1 MTRTAAAVRRLWL
14 VTQLDLQES
23 LRKPFFLFWVTFMA
37 WNSWLVARGTWFVQS
52 NSTSLGGNLAYVNS
66 EFQIAYISAMI
77 GFFIL
82 SFFVAIA
89 AGTTLIRD
97 DEHKVGEVLHATPL
111 SPGEYVWGKFLA
123 AAGTCLATV
132 AVFAILAAV
141 FTHVMP
147 DPERPEA
154 YGPFTLRIYV
164 VPTLVFIVPAVLFV
178 AGLTFLLGRLS
189 GRPILIFFVPV
200 AFYLFYWS
208 FFWRWNPPELSPT
221 ARFWLQMLDPSGFRW
236 LRQNFLTVDRG
247 IAYYN
252 THPIDYSPAFLLS
265 RLGVALVGLGFV
277 DLARRHFAGRLRV
290 ARKASRRALAAR
302 TPAPPPGSKAPSTA
316 PLAVLRMTS
325 RPGGV
330 LSGALTV
337 ARFEIAELFSHPALY
352 ILVPILLS
360 LISLFFVNLFG
371 AEFQSPIYLTSGVAA
386 TGSLT
391 LLTVSILLLLLF
403 YTVESLRREPATG
416 AAAVVYATPVRT
428 PALLLGKA
436 LANGVVVLVVLLAT
450 LATAFDVIRQQGGM
464 GFHLGPFVLVWG
476 LMLLPTVILWIAFLM
491 AAWAVTRS
499 QYGTYAAGFLALG
512 VTGWAALRN
521 HLTWVGNWPLLNSLV
536 WTDMGIFPMDR
547 AALVLSRLMALG
559 LAALLLF
566 LAFRLFSRRDRDPLH
581 PLFGRQ
587 PGRRRQTIRLAAALA
602 LLPLGLGFALASQ
615 VNQGFQGG
623 AMEKR
628 REDYWRFNHATW
640 LDAPVPYIA
649 NVDMDLDLDPA
660 TRSFRVN
667 GFYDLR
673 NDQTQALPWFPVTV
687 GTAWK
692 RLAWTL
698 NGKPFQPEDSHGL
711 HVFRLARPL
720 PPGGTLRLGFRYEGT
735 LLPGVSRNGGDVPMG
750 EFITS
755 AGGIVTG
762 RNPDFVPVVKYD
774 PAIGASPE
782 VPEEAR
788 ERAYQ
793 PKTFPPGWN
802 QGVTQA
808 ELDRSSFTH
817 RLRITIPAEY
827 EVTSTGARASDDV
840 KDGRRTAVWVS
851 DYPVRVF
858 NIAFGRWAERRGK
871 NGTVINYHPGHT
883 ANLDSMTEALDGARR
898 YYSEWFYPYPWKE
911 LRLNEF
917 PALAQYGRGNAT
929 NIFFSEGIGFLT
941 RRMPD
946 DDAAFLVAAHEA
958 AHSWWGH
965 VVSNGEGPGGV
976 VMSEGTAHFATL
988 MLMGKLRGPQQRMG
1002 MCTRMET
1009 EYGER
1014 RQPSDEK
1021 PLAGTYRFRP
1031 GDAAVIYDKG
1041 GWVVWMLLQRMGW
1054 QPFFDGVHDYFR
1066 TYHNNPDHPVVEDF
1080 VAVMRRHAVDK
1091 AAFDDFA
1098 RQWFF
1103 GIVIPEY
1110 HLADAKKRQA
1120 GGEWEVTVTVKNA
1133 GTGRMPVEVAAVA
1146 GYRFEDGY
1154 KDARATVVLG
1164 AGEERLVRIRCPFEP
1179 EAVVVDP
1186 DVKVMQ
1192 LERNAAAVRL

>member
-1 MTRTAAAVRRLWL
+1 
-14 VTQLDLQES
+14 
-23 LRKPFFLFWVTFMA
+23 
-37 WNSWLVARGTWFVQS
+37 VQS
-52 NSTSLGGNLAYVNS
+52 NSTSLGGNLSHVNS
-66 EFQIAYISAMI
+66 EFQIAYVAAMI
-77 GFFIL
+77 GFFIFGVPL
-82 SFFVAIA
+82 FVAIA

-132 AVFAILAAV
+132 ALYAVLTAVFAHA
-141 FTHVMP
+141 MP
-147 DPERPEA
+147 NQERPEA
-154 YGPFTLRIYV
+154 YGPFSLRVYV
-164 VPTLVFIVPAVLFV
+164 VPVLVFLVPSVLFL

-189 GRPILIFFVPV
+189 GRMTLVFLVPV
-200 AFYLFYWS
+200 AFFLFYW
-208 FFWRWNPPELSPT
+208 FFFLRWNPPGMSQT
-221 ARFWLQMLDPSGFRW
+221 ARFWFQMIDPSGFRW

-252 THPIDYSPAFLLS
+252 THPVDYSPAFLLS
-265 RLGVALVGLGFV
+265 RLGIALAGLGFV
-277 DLARRHFAGRLRV
+277 DLARRHFAGRLRTV
-290 ARKASRRALAAR
+290 RKTRRRALAETAL
-302 TPAPPPGSKAPSTA
+302 TPPSGSKAPSTA
-316 PLAVLRMTS
+316 PLAVLRMAS
-325 RPGGV
+325 NPRGV

-337 ARFEIAELFSHPALY
+337 ARFELAELFSHPALY
-352 ILVPILLS
+352 VLVIISAL

-386 TGSLT
+386 AGSLT
-391 LLTVSILLLLLF
+391 LLTDALLLLLLF
-403 YTVESLRREPATG
+403 YTVESLRREAATG
-416 AAAVVYATPVRT
+416 AVSVVYTTSVRT
-428 PALLLGKA
+428 SSLLLGKA
-436 LANGVVVLVVLLAT
+436 LANGGVVAMTLLAT
-450 LATAFDVIRQQGGM
+450 LVTAALVMLSQGWVV
-464 GFHLGPFVLVWG
+464 GFHLAPFLLVWG
-476 LMLLPTVILWIAFLM
+476 LLLLPTVVLWIGFVM

-499 QYGTYAAGFLALG
+499 QYGTYAAGFTALAL
-512 VTGWAALRN
+512 TLWAGAQN
-521 HLTWVGNWPLLNSLV
+521 HLTWVGNWPLLDALV

-559 LAALLLF
+559 LAVLLLF
-566 LAFRLFSRRDRDPLH
+566 LAFRLFSRRDHDPVH
-581 PLFGRQ
+581 PRFSRQ
-587 PGRRRQTIRLAAALA
+587 PGRRRQTVQIASALA
-602 LLPLGLGFALASQ
+602 LVPLGLGFALASQ

-623 AMEKR
+623 AVEKWR
-628 REDYWRFNHATW
+628 RDYWYFNHATW

-649 NVDMDLDLDPA
+649 NVDLDLDLDPA

-673 NDQTQALPWFPVTV
+673 NDQTQELTWFPVTV
-687 GTAWK
+687 GA
-692 RLAWTL
+692 AWTDL
-698 NGKPFQPEDSHGL
+698 QWTVNGRSYHPEDSHGL
-711 HVFRLARPL
+711 RVFRLARAL
-720 PPGGTLRLGFRYEGT
+720 PPGGTLRLGFRYQGA
-735 LLPGVSRNGGDVPMG
+735 LLPGISRNGGPIDLG
-750 EFITS
+750 EFITP
-755 AGGIVTG
+755 AGGVVTG
-762 RNPDFVPVVKYD
+762 RNPNFVPIVKYD
-774 PAIGASPE
+774 PMIGANPGN
-782 VPEEAR
+782 PREA
-788 ERAYQ
+788 EKRAYQ

-802 QGVTQA
+802 RGVTEA
-808 ELDRSSFTH
+808 EVDPSSFTH

-827 EVTSTGARASDDV
+827 EVTSTGFRASDEV
-840 KDGRRTAVWVS
+840 KAGRRTAVWVS

-883 ANLDSMTEALDGARR
+883 ANLDSMLEALDGARR

-976 VMSEGTAHFATL
+976 VMSEGAANFATL
-988 MLMGKLRGPQQRMG
+988 MLTGKLRGPQQRMG

-1009 EYGER
+1009 TYGEF

-1021 PLAGTYRFRP
+1021 PLSGTYRFRL
-1031 GDAAVIYDKG
+1031 GDGTVIYDKG
-1041 GWVVWMLLQRMGW
+1041 GWVMWMLLNRMGW

-1080 VAVMRRHAVDK
+1080 VAVMRRHATDQ

-1133 GTGRMPVEVAAVA
+1133 GSGRMPVEVAAMA
-1146 GYRFEDGY
+1146 GPRFEPGYRDS
-1154 KDARATVVLG
+1154 RATVVLG
-1164 AGEERLVRIRCPFEP
+1164 AGEERQVRIRCPFEP
-1179 EAVVVDP
+1179 ESVVVDP

>member
-1 MTRTAAAVRRLWL
+1 MIRTAAVRRLWL
-14 VTQLDLQES
+14 VTQLDLRES
-23 LRKPFFLFWVTFMA
+23 LLSLFFLFWVLFMA
-37 WNSWLVARGTWFVQS
+37 WNSWLLSRGEWFARS

-66 EFQIAYISAMI
+66 EFQITYVAAMI
-77 GFFIL
+77 SFFVL

-89 AGTTLIRD
+89 AGTTLLKD

-123 AAGTCLATV
+123 AAGTSLAAV
-132 AVFAILAAV
+132 AVFAVLTAV
-141 FTHVMP
+141 FAHGMP

-154 YGPFTLRIYV
+154 YGPFALRIYV
-164 VPTLVFIVPAVLFV
+164 VPILVFLVPAVLFV

-189 GRPILIFFVPV
+189 GRPILVFFVPV
-200 AFYLFYWS
+200 AFFVFYW
-208 FFWRWNPPELSPT
+208 FFYWRWNPPELSQT
-221 ARFWLQMLDPSGFRW
+221 ARFWLQMTDPSGFRW

-252 THPIDYSPAFLLS
+252 TRPVDYSAAFLLS
-265 RLGVALVGLGFV
+265 RLGVALAGLGCV
-277 DLARRHFAGRLRV
+277 DLARRHFAGRLRRV
-290 ARKASRRALAAR
+290 RKASRRALAR
-302 TPAPPPGSKAPSTA
+302 RSLVPPPESKAPSTA
-316 PLAVLRMTS
+316 PLAALRMTS
-325 RPGGV
+325 KPRSI

-337 ARFEIAELFSHPALY
+337 ARFELAELFSHPALY
-352 ILVPILLS
+352 ILIPIILALVG
-360 LISLFFVNLFG
+360 LFFANLFG
-371 AEFQSPIYLTSGVAA
+371 GEFRSAVYLTSGVAA
-386 TGSLT
+386 VGSLAILGT
-391 LLTVSILLLLLF
+391 SLLLLLLF
-403 YTVESLRREPATG
+403 YTVESLRRESATG
-416 AAAVVYATPVRT
+416 AAAVVYSTPVRT
-428 PALLLGKA
+428 PSLLLGKA
-436 LANGVVVLVVLLAT
+436 IANGAVVAVVLLAT
-450 LATAFDVIRQQGGM
+450 LANAVWVMFQQGWAV
-464 GFHLGPFVLVWG
+464 GFDLKPFLLVWA
-476 LMLLPTVILWIAFLM
+476 LLLPTVVLWIVFLM

-499 QYGTYAAGFLALG
+499 QYGTYAAGFTALG
-512 VTGWAALRN
+512 LTAWAGFEN
-521 HLTWVGNWPLLNSLV
+521 HLTWVGNWPLFNSLM
-536 WTDMGIFPMDR
+536 WTDMGVFPMDR
-547 AALVLSRLMALG
+547 AALILNRLLALG
-559 LAALLLF
+559 LAAFLLF
-566 LAFRLFSRRDRDPLH
+566 LAFRLFSRQDRDPLH

-587 PGRRRQTIRLAAALA
+587 PGRRRRTIRLAAALA
-602 LLPLGLGFALASQ
+602 LVPLGLGFALSSQ
-615 VNQGFQGG
+615 VNQGYQGG
-623 AMEKR
+623 AVEKR

-640 LDAPVPYIA
+640 LDAPVPYIS
-649 NVDMDLDLDPA
+649 NVDLDLDVDPA
-660 TRSFRVN
+660 TRSFRVS
-667 GFYDLR
+667 GYYDLR
-673 NDQTQALPWFPVTV
+673 NDQTRTLAWFPVTV
-687 GTAWK
+687 GMAWK
-692 RLAWTL
+692 DLRWTL
-698 NGKPFQPEDSHGL
+698 DGKPYQPEDSHGL
-711 HVFRLARPL
+711 QVFRRPMA
-720 PPGGTLRLGFRYEGT
+720 PGETLRLGFRYEGA
-735 LLPGVSRNGGDVPMG
+735 LLPGVSRNGGQIDLG
-750 EFITS
+750 EFITP
-755 AGGIVTG
+755 AGGVVTG
-762 RNPDFVPVVKYD
+762 RNPDFVPIVKYD
-774 PAIGASPE
+774 PSIGASPN
-782 VPEEAR
+782 VPREAR

-802 QGVTQA
+802 QGVTEA
-808 ELDRSSFTH
+808 EIDPSSFTH

-827 EVTSTGARASDDV
+827 EVTSTGFRTSDEV

-883 ANLDSMTEALDGARR
+883 ENLDSMLEALDGARR

-946 DDAAFLVAAHEA
+946 NDAAFLVAAHEA

-988 MLMGKLRGPQQRMG
+988 MLMGKLRGPRERMG
-1002 MCTRMET
+1002 MCSRMET
-1009 EYGER
+1009 EYAEF

-1031 GDAAVIYDKG
+1031 GDTTVIYDKG
-1041 GWVVWMLLQRMGW
+1041 GWVVWMLLNRMGW
-1054 QPFFDGVHDYFR
+1054 QPFMDGVHDYFR

-1091 AAFDDFA
+1091 ADFDDFA

-1120 GGEWEVTVTVKNA
+1120 AGGEWEATVTVRNA
-1133 GTGRMPVEVAAVA
+1133 GTGRMPVEIAAIA

-1154 KDARATVVLG
+1154 RDARTTVVLG
-1164 AGEERLVRIRCPFEP
+1164 AGEERQVRIRCPFEP